1 MLKSMRE
8 EPAAE
13 PLALWAADAGA
24 RRRRRLGRW
33 AIHAVLLLF
42 ALYYLA
48 PLYVMIVTSL
58 KSPEELREASIL
70 ALPRSPQFQTW
81 QEAWSQVCVSVNC
94 GGMKPYFLN
103 SLVVVIPAVVI
114 STLIGAIN
122 GYALTSWSFPGSN
135 LLFGLLLF
143 SCFIPFQAIILPLAQ
158 LLGHL
163 GLASTGVG
171 LAATYIIYG
180 LGFTTLFFR
189 NFYVTV
195 PRELVRAA
203 TIDGAGF
210 FRIFREIMLP
220 ISLPT
225 IVVTLIWQ
233 FTQIWNDFLFAV
245 TLTNGAGQTATV
257 ALGNLVKTSQAT
269 KRYDV
274 EMAAAILTGL
284 PTLLVFLLAGKYFVR
299 GLTAGAV
306 KG

>member
-1 MLKSMRE
+1 MAEAALGLGEGRWA
-8 EPAAE
+8 PAA
-13 PLALWAADAGA
+13 AA
-24 RRRRRLGRW
+24 RRRRRLGRG
-33 AIHAVLLLF
+33 LLYALLALF

-48 PLYVMIVTSL
+48 PLYVMVATSL
-58 KSPEELREASIL
+58 KSPEELREASIF
-70 ALPRSPQFQTW
+70 AWPQQLQPDTW
-81 QEAWSQVCVSVNC
+81 RQAWGEVCVSVNC
-94 GGMKPYFLN
+94 GGMRPYFVN
-103 SLVVVIPAVVI
+103 SLVVVVPAVLV
-114 STLIGAIN
+114 STLIGALN
-122 GYALTSWSFPGSN
+122 GYALSFWRFRGSN
-135 LLFGLLLF
+135 LLFGALLF

-158 LLGHL
+158 LLGAV
-163 GLASTGVG
+163 GLASTGTG
-171 LAATYIIYG
+171 LALTYIVYG

-210 FRIFREIMLP
+210 FAIFWQIMLP

-225 IVVTLIWQ
+225 LVVTLIWQ

-269 KRYDV
+269 KRYDL
-274 EMAAAILTGL
+274 EMAAAIITGL
-284 PTLLVFLLAGKYFVR
+284 PTLVVFLVAGKYFVR

>member
-1 MLKSMRE
+1 MAEAALGLRE
-8 EPAAE
+8 ARRVPAA
-13 PLALWAADAGA
+13 AL
-24 RRRRRLGRW
+24 RLRLGRMGLY
-33 AIHAVLLLF
+33 ALLALF

-48 PLYVMIVTSL
+48 PLYVMLATSL
-58 KSPEELREASIL
+58 KSPEELREASIF
-70 ALPRSPQFQTW
+70 ALPQAAQFETW
-81 QEAWSQVCVSVNC
+81 RHAWGEVCISVNC
-94 GGMKPYFLN
+94 GGMRPYFVN
-103 SLVVVIPAVVI
+103 SMVVVVPAVLV

-122 GYALTSWSFPGSN
+122 GYALAAWRFPGSN

-158 LLGHL
+158 LLGAV
-163 GLASTGVG
+163 GLASTGTG
-171 LAATYIIYG
+171 LALTYIIYG

-210 FRIFREIMLP
+210 FGIFWHIMLP
-220 ISLPT
+220 LSLPT

-274 EMAAAILTGL
+274 EMAAAIITGL
-284 PTLLVFLLAGKYFVR
+284 PTLVVFLLAGKYFVR

>member
-1 MLKSMRE
+1 MADPVRE
-8 EPAAE
+8 HPS
-13 PLALWAADAGA
+13 ALWRPDGV
-24 RRRRRLGRW
+24 GRW
-33 AIHAVLLLF
+33 RYRIGRLVLYSVLFLF

-48 PLYVMIVTSL
+48 PLYVMVVTTL
-58 KSPEELREASIL
+58 KSPEELRQASIL
-70 ALPRSPQFQTW
+70 ALPHAAQFGTW
-81 QEAWSQVCVSVNC
+81 NHAWSEVCVSVNC
-94 GGMKPYFLN
+94 GGMRPYFMN
-103 SLVVVIPAVVI
+103 SVVVVVPAVLI

-122 GYALTSWSFPGSN
+122 GYALTAWSFRGSN

-158 LLGHL
+158 ILGYL
-163 GLASTGVG
+163 GLSSTGGG
-171 LAATYIIYG
+171 LMLTYVIYG

-210 FRIFREIMLP
+210 FRIFWQIMLP
-220 ISLPT
+220 ISIPT
-225 IVVTLIWQ
+225 VVVTLIWQ

-245 TLTNGAGQTATV
+245 TLTDGAGQTATV

>member
-1 MLKSMRE
+1 MAELVSASNE
-8 EPAAE
+8 GSWAPAV
-13 PLALWAADAGA
+13 A
-24 RRRRRLGRW
+24 RPRRLRVGRVLLY
-33 AIHAVLLLF
+33 AVLALF

-48 PLYVMIVTSL
+48 PLYVMVATSL
-58 KSPEELREASIL
+58 KSPEELREASIFV
-70 ALPRSPQFQTW
+70 LPHTAQFDTW
-81 QEAWSQVCVSVNC
+81 RHAWSEVCISVNC
-94 GGMKPYFLN
+94 GGMRPYFIN
-103 SLVVVIPAVVI
+103 SLVVVIPAVLI

-122 GYALTSWSFPGSN
+122 GYALAAWQFPGSN
-135 LLFGLLLF
+135 LLFGLMLF

-158 LLGHL
+158 LLGVV
-163 GLASTGVG
+163 GLASTGTG
-171 LAATYIIYG
+171 LALTYIIYG

-210 FRIFREIMLP
+210 FSIFWHIMLP

-274 EMAAAILTGL
+274 EMAAAIITGL